1 MHTGMLNAMS
11 SDSSSGSSSSERAAH
26 ALMRGELVAFP
37 TETVYGLGADAA
49 NSVAVARIYAAKGRP
64 SNHPVI
70 VHVAKPEDIT
80 SWCTDIPDQAWR
92 LAEALWPGPL
102 TLILKRHPDVDTAV
116 SGGQSTIGVRC
127 PAHPVAR
134 ELLTMFAELKQ
145 KTNEVRAGV
154 AAPSANRFGRV
165 SPTRAQHV
173 RSEFVDLVARGM
185 PVLEGGDSEVGIES
199 TIIDLSSVSSGGA
212 PALLRPGAISAEQV
226 QAVLGQS
233 VIGHQASSPRVS
245 GSLKAHYAP
254 STPLALCESG
264 ERHEK
269 VSAWLAAHVGEG
281 RLALL
286 TRDPDRVAPSTR
298 VVVIGMPG
306 DALAYA
312 QVLYATL
319 RELDEMGVATA
330 MVENVPNEPAWA
342 GVRDRLARAAA
353 AFEGDR

>member
-1 MHTGMLNAMS
+1 MPLS
-11 SDSSSGSSSSERAAH
+11 PPFIEQAAQ

-49 NSVAVARIYAAKGRP
+49 NPAAVARIYEAKGRP

-70 VHVAKPEDIT
+70 VHVAKPEDIV
-80 SWCTDIPDQAWR
+80 SWCKDIPDQAWR
-92 LAEALWPGPL
+92 LAKAFWPGPL
-102 TLILKRHPDVDTAV
+102 TLILKRHPDVDAAV
-116 SGGQSTIGVRC
+116 SGGQTTIGVRC

-134 ELLTMFAELKQ
+134 DLLTVFGELKQ
-145 KTNEVRAGV
+145 QANEARAGV

-165 SPTRAQHV
+165 SPTCAQHV
-173 RSEFVDLVARGM
+173 RSEFADLVAQGM

-226 QAVLGQS
+226 AAVLGQD

-254 STPLALCESG
+254 STPLALCEPG
-264 ERHEK
+264 ERSEK
-269 VSAWLAAHVGEG
+269 IEAWLAAHQG
-281 RLALL
+281 RLAVL
-286 TRDPDRVAPSTR
+286 TRDPDVVAPTAR
-298 VVVIGMPG
+298 LVVISMPR
-306 DALAYA
+306 DAFAYA
-312 QVLYATL
+312 QSLYATL
-319 RELDEMGVATA
+319 RELDEMGVSAA
-330 MVENVPNEPAWA
+330 IVENVPNEPVWA
-342 GVRDRLARAAA
+342 GVRDRQARAAA